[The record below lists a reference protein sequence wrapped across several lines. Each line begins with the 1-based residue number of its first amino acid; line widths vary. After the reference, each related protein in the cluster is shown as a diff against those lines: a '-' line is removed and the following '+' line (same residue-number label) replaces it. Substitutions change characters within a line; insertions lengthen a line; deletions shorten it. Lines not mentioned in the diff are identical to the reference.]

1 MCAVRS
7 WSAFAAFRKQALN
20 ALKQSLHV
28 GGLGYDGSL
37 GKRQPIRL
45 TVPQYTMLRKLIVL
59 TAMLLAVALGHAK
72 SLYWRAVDVQ
82 ANLDADGL
90 MHVIE
95 TQTFVF
101 DGDWNGG
108 ERRFVVHP
116 GQRLQLE
123 GVELIEDS
131 RSIPLTRGGLHVV
144 NHFELTNTA
153 VLRWRSRL
161 PSDPPFSQKALT
173 YRIRYTLS
181 GVLRG
186 QDGHFRLNH
195 DFAFPDRTDVI
206 EQFTSRFV
214 LDPNWAGMPSPHVQE
229 QGNLGSGQGAIVLAE
244 LTHRGSSQPRFVIA
258 LTSPIG
264 IHASLGMLVLGAC
277 LVIGY
282 FLWQENRYGRFARV
296 ASPKTIDSAWLE
308 SNVFAY
314 RPEVVSAIALGWG
327 SNVVATILASL
338 VQKRQVASRV
348 EKRWFRRP
356 KLSLRLLV
364 DAETLPKEYSTLI
377 NKLFF
382 DGNRSTDT
390 DALLR
395 RYAGKGLN
403 LTGTV
408 DALIGR
414 ELNKLPDWSKTPRKL
429 NWKLNGALLIGSL
442 VAMVATALAGSRDG
456 LDLLLSQVPAGLLTL
471 YLGVRAAES
480 QAWEIDWMT
489 LRILMII
496 TITAPLLGISTTI
509 LLDASAKTL
518 HVSVLATMVAWN
530 LAVLKANL
538 DSMRI
543 NQSARKIQIRKNMC
557 AARQYFRAQLG
568 SSAPQLKAKWLP
580 YVVALGLVPKLGTLF
595 ESVDASGVAAQDSST
610 AIDTEQDSFSV
621 GKTSALSHAPAA
633 PVAGWSDS
641 VSASTGV
648 LAGGSWLSA
657 VAGMNVHAPSSGG
670 SAYSSSSSSNG
681 STSSGSSSGGGGGG
695 GW

>member
-1 MCAVRS
+1 M
-7 WSAFAAFRKQALN
+7 
-20 ALKQSLHV
+20 
-28 GGLGYDGSL
+28 GYDGSL
-37 GKRQPIRL
+37 GKRQPIWL
-45 TVPQYTMLRKLIVL
+45 TVPKYIMLRNLIVL

-123 GVELIEDS
+123 GVDLMDGT
-131 RSIPLTRGGLHVV
+131 RAVPLTRGSLDAV
-144 NHFELTNTA
+144 NHFELTNAA

-186 QDGHFRLNH
+186 HDGHFGLNH
-195 DFAFPDRTDVI
+195 DFAFPDRTSVI

-214 LDPNWAGMPSPHVQE
+214 LDPSWTGMPSPHVQE
-229 QGNLGSGQGAIVLAE
+229 LRNLGPGQGAIVLGE

-282 FLWQENRYGRFARV
+282 FLWQENRYGRFARI

-308 SNVFAY
+308 SKVFAY

-356 KLSLRLLV
+356 RLSLRLLV
-364 DAETLPKEYSTLI
+364 DAETLPREYSALI

-390 DALLR
+390 DALLH

-403 LTGTV
+403 LTSTV
-408 DALIGR
+408 DDLMGR
-414 ELNKLPDWSKTPRKL
+414 ELNKLPDWSKAPRKL
-429 NWKLNGALLIGSL
+429 NWRLNGALLVGSL
-442 VAMVATALAGSRDG
+442 VAMVAAALAGSRDG
-456 LDLLLSQVPAGLLTL
+456 LDLLLWQVPAGLVTL

-480 QAWEIDWMT
+480 QAWEMDWMT
-489 LRILMII
+489 LRILLII
-496 TITAPLLGISTTI
+496 TITAPLFGISTAI
-509 LLDASAKTL
+509 LLDASTKML

-530 LAVLKANL
+530 LAVLKSNL
-538 DSMRI
+538 DAMRI
-543 NQSARKIQIRKNMC
+543 NQSARKIQVRKNMC
-557 AARQYFRAQLG
+557 AARNYFRAQLR
-568 SSAPQLKAKWLP
+568 SSAPQLKAHWLP
-580 YVVALGLVPKLGTLF
+580 YVVALGLVPKVETMF
-595 ESVDASGVAAQDSST
+595 QSCDVADPTAQSAESGME
-610 AIDTEQDSFSV
+610 TESDSFSPR
-621 GKTSALSHAPAA
+621 TRPAFGA
-633 PVAGWSDS
+633 
-641 VSASTGV
+641 ASTAV
-648 LAGGSWLSA
+648 WTGGLWQSA
-657 VAGMNVHAPSSGG
+657 VAGMDVYTPTSGA
-670 SAYSSSSSSNG
+670 STYSSSSSSSSN
-681 STSSGSSSGGGGGG
+681 TSGGSSSGGGGGG